1 MVVAREPEIRE
12 GDFSLPRANGGEEQL
27 VIAGGKSLQDV
38 ERDYILRV
46 MEECDGNQTR
56 AARVLHIDRVTLHNK
71 LKSYGWSRNNHQS

>member
-1 MVVAREPEIRE
+1 M
-12 GDFSLPRANGGEEQL
+12 
-27 VIAGGKSLQDV
+27 AGGKSLQDV

-71 LKSYGWSRNNHQS
+71 LKSYGWSRNRES